1 MPPKAVDFDT
11 AREIATALP
20 DVEDST
26 SYGAPSF
33 KLRGKLLA
41 CQAIHRSA
49 EQGSLAVRIDFSLRE
64 ELVAAEPDVYYV
76 TTHYEPYPTVL
87 VRLGRIDRGSLR
99 KLLETAWTFVDS
111 KAPKRPAA
119 GRSAGRRRKL
129 PATR

>member
-1 MPPKAVDFDT
+1 MPRKSVDFET

-20 DVEDST
+20 DVEAST

-49 EQGSLAVRIDFSLRE
+49 EQGSLAVRIDFNLRD
-64 ELVAAEPDVYYV
+64 ELLAAEPDIYYV
-76 TTHYEPYPTVL
+76 TPHYEAYPTVL
-87 VRLGRIDRGSLR
+87 VRLARIDRRSLR

-111 KAPKRPAA
+111 KAPKRRVA
-119 GRSAGRRRKL
+119 GRTGKRQRK
-129 PATR
+129 PHASR